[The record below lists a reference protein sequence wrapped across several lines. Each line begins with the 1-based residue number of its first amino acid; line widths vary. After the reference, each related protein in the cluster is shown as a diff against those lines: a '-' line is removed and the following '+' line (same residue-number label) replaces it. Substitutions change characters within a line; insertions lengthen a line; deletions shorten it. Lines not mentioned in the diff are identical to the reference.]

1 MWYKKVTYMRQ
12 SHLFTKTRKEAPK
25 DEEST
30 NAKLLIR
37 GGFINKEMAGVYAYL
52 PLGLRVLNN
61 ISNIIRE
68 EMDAA
73 GGQELF
79 MTVLQDKDTWERT
92 GRWDDKVVD
101 NWFKTSLKNGTELGL
116 GFTHEETIAK
126 IMTNHIAS
134 YKDLP
139 LYAYQIQTKFRNEA
153 RAKAGLMR
161 GREFFMKDL
170 YSFSKNKEEHEVFYE
185 KMKDVYMRVFTRLGM
200 GDKTYLTIS
209 SGGSFSKY
217 SYEFQTIS
225 DAGEDTIYIIDE
237 EKKIAINKD
246 DFTDEVLADFNVT
259 VAKDDL
265 RQERS
270 IEVGDIYSLGHKFSE
285 AFGLTYKNEQGEDEL
300 VYMGSYGMSPSRLM
314 GAIVELN
321 HDDNGIMWPEG
332 VAPYRVHLVNLHA
345 QNEEVSALADEVYAA
360 LQGAGVAVLYD
371 DRREAGIGEK
381 LKDSDLVGIPLRAII
396 SEKNGAQIE
405 VKKRKEKDAHLVS
418 KEQLLGLFTVDGQRS
433 VVHGSQ

>member
-1 MWYKKVTYMRQ
+1 MRQ
-12 SHLFTKTRKEAPK
+12 SQLFTKTRKEAPR
-25 DEEST
+25 DEESI

-37 GGFINKEMAGVYAYL
+37 AGFINKELAGAYAYL

-68 EMDAA
+68 EMNAV

-79 MTVLQDKDTWERT
+79 MTVLQEKETWEKT

-116 GFTHEETIAK
+116 GFTHEEAITR
-126 IMTNHIAS
+126 IMKNHISS

-139 LYAYQIQTKFRNEA
+139 FSAYQIQTKFRNEA

-161 GREFFMKDL
+161 GREFFMKDM
-170 YSFSKNKEEHEVFYE
+170 YSFSRTKEEHEVFYE
-185 KMKDVYMRVFTRLGM
+185 TMKDVYMRVFTRLGM

-237 EKKIAINKD
+237 EKKVAINKD
-246 DFTDEVLADFNVT
+246 DFTDAVLADFNVT
-259 VAKDDL
+259 VARDDL
-265 RQERS
+265 RQEKS
-270 IEVGDIYSLGHKFSE
+270 IEVGDIYSLGYKFSE
-285 AFGLTYKNEQGEDEL
+285 AFDLSYKNEEGKDEF

-314 GAIVELN
+314 GAVVELN
-321 HDDNGIMWPEG
+321 HDDNGIVWPENI
-332 VAPYRVHLVNLHA
+332 APYRVHLVNLHA
-345 QNEEVSALADEVYAA
+345 QNAEVSAFADEIYTA

-371 DRREAGIGEK
+371 DRREAGVGEK
-381 LKDSDLVGIPLRAII
+381 LKDSDLVGIPLRAIV
-396 SEKNGAQIE
+396 SEKNGMQIE
-405 VKKRKEKDAHLVS
+405 IKKRKEKDAHLIN
-418 KEQLLGLFTVDGQRS
+418 KNQLLSLVK
-433 VVHGSQ
+433 

>member
-1 MWYKKVTYMRQ
+1 MRQ
-12 SHLFTKTRKEAPK
+12 SQLFTKTRKEAPR
-25 DEEST
+25 DEESI

-37 GGFINKEMAGVYAYL
+37 AGFINKELAGAYAYL

-68 EMDAA
+68 EMDAV

-79 MTVLQDKDTWERT
+79 MTVLQEKETWEKT

-116 GFTHEETIAK
+116 GFTHEEAITR
-126 IMTNHIAS
+126 IMKNHISS

-139 LYAYQIQTKFRNEA
+139 FSAYQIQTKFRNEV

-161 GREFFMKDL
+161 GREFFMKDM
-170 YSFSKNKEEHEVFYE
+170 YSFSRTKEDHEAFYE
-185 KMKDVYMRVFTRLGM
+185 TMKDVYMRVFTRLGM

-225 DAGEDTIYIIDE
+225 EAGEDTIYIIDE
-237 EKKIAINKD
+237 EKKVAINKD
-246 DFTDEVLADFNVT
+246 DFTDAVLADFNVT
-259 VAKDDL
+259 VAKDNL
-265 RQERS
+265 RQEKS
-270 IEVGDIYSLGHKFSE
+270 IEVGDIYSLGYKFSE
-285 AFGLTYKNEQGEDEL
+285 AFDLSYKNEEGKDEF

-314 GAIVELN
+314 GAVVELN
-321 HDDNGIMWPEG
+321 HDDNGIVWPENI
-332 VAPYRVHLVNLHA
+332 APYRVHLVNLHT
-345 QNEEVSALADEVYAA
+345 QNAEVVAFADEIYAA

-371 DRREAGIGEK
+371 DRREAGVGEK
-381 LKDSDLVGIPLRAII
+381 LKDSDLVGIPLRAIV
-396 SEKNGAQIE
+396 SEKNGMQIE
-405 VKKRKEKDAHLVS
+405 VKKRKEKDAHLID
-418 KEQLLGLFTVDGQRS
+418 KDQLLSLVK
-433 VVHGSQ
+433 

>member
-1 MWYKKVTYMRQ
+1 MLDTGPALGMTTDKIMRQ
-12 SHLFTKTRKEAPK
+12 SQLFTKTRKEAPR
-25 DEEST
+25 DEESV

-37 GGFINKEMAGVYAYL
+37 GGFINKEMAGVYSYL

-61 ISNIIRE
+61 ISDIIRE
-68 EMDAA
+68 EMNAA

-79 MTVLQDKDTWERT
+79 MTVLQEKETWEKT

-101 NWFKTSLKNGTELGL
+101 NWFKTTLKNGAELGL
-116 GFTHEETIAK
+116 GFTHEESITK
-126 IMTNHIAS
+126 IMKNHISS

-139 LYAYQIQTKFRNEA
+139 LYVYQIQTKFRNEA

-170 YSFSKNKEEHEVFYE
+170 YSFSRTKEEHEAFYE
-185 KMKDVYMRVFTRLGM
+185 IMKDVYMRVFTRLGM

-217 SYEFQTIS
+217 SYEFQTVS
-225 DAGEDTIYIIDE
+225 DAGEDIICIIDE
-237 EKKIAINKD
+237 DKKIAINKD
-246 DFTDEVLADFNVT
+246 DLNDTVLADFGVT
-259 VAKDDL
+259 VDVNDL
-265 RQERS
+265 RQEKS

-285 AFGLTYKNEQGEDEL
+285 AFDLSYKSEDGTDEL

-314 GAIVELN
+314 GAVVELN
-321 HDDNGIMWPEG
+321 FDDNGIIWPES
-332 VAPYRVHLVNLHA
+332 VAPFRVHLVNLHA
-345 QNEEVSALADEVYAA
+345 QNEEVSRFADEIYAS

-371 DRREAGIGEK
+371 DRGEAGIGEK
-381 LKDSDLVGIPLRAII
+381 LKDSDLIGIPLRAII
-396 SEKNGAQIE
+396 SEKNGMQIE

-418 KEQLLGLFTVDGQRS
+418 KEQLLSLLK
-433 VVHGSQ
+433 

>member
-1 MWYKKVTYMRQ
+1 MRQ
-12 SHLFTKTRKEAPK
+12 SQLFTKTRKEAPR
-25 DEEST
+25 DEESI

-37 GGFINKEMAGVYAYL
+37 AGFINKELAGAYSYL

-68 EMDAA
+68 EMDAV

-79 MTVLQDKDTWERT
+79 MTVLQEKETWEKT

-116 GFTHEETIAK
+116 GFTHEEAITK
-126 IMTNHIAS
+126 IMKNHVSS

-139 LYAYQIQTKFRNEA
+139 FSAYQIQTKFRNEA

-161 GREFFMKDL
+161 GREFFMKDM
-170 YSFSKNKEEHEVFYE
+170 YSFSRTKEEHEAFYE
-185 KMKDVYMRVFTRLGM
+185 TMKDVYMRVFTRLGM

-237 EKKIAINKD
+237 EKKIAINRD

-265 RQERS
+265 RQEKS
-270 IEVGDIYSLGHKFSE
+270 IEVGDIYSLGYKFSE
-285 AFGLTYKNEQGEDEL
+285 AFDLTYKNEAGKDEL

-314 GAIVELN
+314 GAVVELN
-321 HDDNGIMWPEG
+321 HDDGGIVWPEA

-345 QNEEVSALADEVYAA
+345 QNAEVSAFADGIYTA

-381 LKDSDLVGIPLRAII
+381 LKDSDLVGIPLRAIV
-396 SEKNGAQIE
+396 SEKNGMQIE

-418 KEQLLGLFTVDGQRS
+418 KEQLLSL
-433 VVHGSQ
+433 VVK

>member
-1 MWYKKVTYMRQ
+1 MRQ
-12 SHLFTKTRKEAPK
+12 SQLFTKTRKEAPK

-37 GGFINKEMAGVYAYL
+37 GGFINKEMAGVYSYL

-68 EMDAA
+68 EMNAV
-73 GGQELF
+73 GGQEIF
-79 MTVLQDKDTWERT
+79 MTVLQDKETWEKS

-116 GFTHEETIAK
+116 GFTHEEAIAK

-139 LYAYQIQTKFRNEA
+139 FSAYQIQSKFRNEA

-161 GREFFMKDL
+161 GREFFMKDM
-170 YSFSKNKEEHEVFYE
+170 YSFSKNKEEHDAFYE
-185 KMKDVYMRVFTRLGM
+185 TMKDVYMQVFTRLGM

-217 SYEFQTIS
+217 SYEFQTVS
-225 DAGEDTIYIIDE
+225 EAGEDTISIIDE
-237 EKKIAINKD
+237 DKKIAINNDDLNDAVLRDFAITADKD
-246 DFTDEVLADFNVT
+246 T
-259 VAKDDL
+259 L
-265 RQERS
+265 RQETS
-270 IEVGDIYSLGHKFSE
+270 IEVGDIYSLGNKYSE
-285 AFGLTYKNEQGEDEL
+285 VFNLTYKNEQGEDEF

-314 GAIVELN
+314 GAVVELN
-321 HDDNGIMWPEG
+321 HDDNGIIWPEG
-332 VAPYRVHLVNLHA
+332 VAPFRVHLVNLHG
-345 QNEEVSALADEVYAA
+345 QNEEVSRFADEIYAA

-381 LKDSDLVGIPLRAII
+381 LKDSDLIGIPLRAIV
-396 SEKNGAQIE
+396 SEKNGMQIE
-405 VKKRKEKDAHLVS
+405 AKKRKEKDAHLVTL
-418 KEQLLGLFTVDGQRS
+418 EQLLSLVK
-433 VVHGSQ
+433 